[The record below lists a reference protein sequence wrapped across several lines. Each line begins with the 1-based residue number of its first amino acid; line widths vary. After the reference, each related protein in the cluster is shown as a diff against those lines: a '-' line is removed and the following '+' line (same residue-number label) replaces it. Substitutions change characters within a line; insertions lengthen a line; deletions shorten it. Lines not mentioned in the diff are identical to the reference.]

1 MTDRSRMKNKTDERQ
16 ENSDKDIP
24 WYDSDVMTGVFSCIS
39 VSIQLVVLEKI
50 SQKLHYNS
58 LILIDKK
65 SDMWYTQKNRII
77 KTILFCMSLYMRKCT
92 GRCIG

>member
-1 MTDRSRMKNKTDERQ
+1 MTVRNRMKNKTDERQ

-50 SQKLHYNS
+50 SQKLHYN
-58 LILIDKK
+58 
-65 SDMWYTQKNRII
+65 
-77 KTILFCMSLYMRKCT
+77 F
-92 GRCIG
+92 

>member
-1 MTDRSRMKNKTDERQ
+1 MKNKTDERQ

-50 SQKLHYNS
+50 SQKLHYN
-58 LILIDKK
+58 
-65 SDMWYTQKNRII
+65 
-77 KTILFCMSLYMRKCT
+77 F
-92 GRCIG
+92 